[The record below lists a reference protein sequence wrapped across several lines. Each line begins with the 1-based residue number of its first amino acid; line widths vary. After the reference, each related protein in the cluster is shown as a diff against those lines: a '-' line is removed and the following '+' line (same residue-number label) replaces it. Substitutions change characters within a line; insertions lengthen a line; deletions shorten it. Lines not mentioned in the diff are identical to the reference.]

1 MNATFARTTRIV
13 LVAVTLGACAS
24 AFAGEELLGVDS
36 NFRARIAKEKIRA
49 SAQERRQDEQQKKLG
64 INNDNQGFGQ
74 NPTSTCGSQNIGNVD
89 TGGRIGAQP
98 REVFVFAPNAINLV
112 GRGGCN

>member
-1 MNATFARTTRIV
+1 MNANFARTTRIV

-24 AFAGEELLGVDS
+24 AFAGQELLGVDS
-36 NFRARIAKEKIRA
+36 HFRAKIAKEKIRA
-49 SAQERRQDEQQKKLG
+49 SAQERRTEEQEKKLG
-64 INNDNQGFGQ
+64 LSQDQGFGQ
-74 NPTSTCGSQNIGNVD
+74 NQNSSCGSQNIGNVD

-98 REVFVFAPNAINLV
+98 REVFVFAPNAINIV